1 MNGISDPNV
10 DRAEQRCW
18 YALRVYR
25 NMVSPILELCRQ
37 KDIESY
43 IPMRLVE
50 WVGEYGVKYVE
61 KPVISN
67 LIFVRTIRT
76 HLAEIKQQSRN
87 RCTVY
92 CYPGTLIPAPIND
105 HDMEIFMFV
114 VKTGSRRLEV
124 VDLPIDKGDKVRV
137 TEGIFKGA
145 EGYVRRVHGTKLFV
159 VVLEG
164 IAALAVTYIPKQY
177 LELVNPETRPIDRFP
192 AM

>member
-1 MNGISDPNV
+1 MHRSDSNI
-10 DRAEQRCW
+10 DKTEQSCW

-25 NMVSPILELCRQ
+25 NMVSSILELCRQ

-43 IPMRLVE
+43 VPMRFVE
-50 WVGEYGVKYVE
+50 WVSEYNVKYVE

-67 LIFVRTIRT
+67 LIFVRTTRT
-76 HLAEIKQQSRN
+76 LLAEIKLQSRN
-87 RCTVY
+87 RFTVY
-92 CYPGTLIPAPIND
+92 CSPGTQIPAPIDD

-114 VKTGSRRLEV
+114 VKMGPRRLEV

-137 TEGIFKGA
+137 TEGMFKGV

-164 IAALAVTYIPKQY
+164 IAAFAVTYIPKQY
-177 LELVNPETRPIDRFP
+177 LERVNPEVRPNR
-192 AM
+192 

>member
-1 MNGISDPNV
+1 MHQSDPNI
-10 DRAEQRCW
+10 DKAEQCCW

-25 NMVSPILELCRQ
+25 NMVSSILELCRQ
-37 KDIESY
+37 KNIEFY

-50 WVGEYGVKYVE
+50 WASEYGVKYVE

-67 LIFVRTIRT
+67 LIFVRTTRT
-76 HLAEIKQQSRN
+76 LLAEIKLQSRN
-87 RCTVY
+87 RFTVY
-92 CYPGTLIPAPIND
+92 CYPGTQIPAPIDD

-114 VKTGSRRLEV
+114 VKTGPRRLEV

-137 TEGIFKGA
+137 TEGLFKGA

-164 IAALAVTYIPKQY
+164 IAALAVAYIPKQY
-177 LELVNPETRPIDRFP
+177 LERVNPKTQPIDSFP